1 MNEIQVFESEKFGQI
16 RSVIIDEEPWFVLK
30 DVCNAFG
37 ETNYRRVSS
46 RLADDE
52 KGVSQINTPGGMQNM
67 TVINE
72 SGIYTALF
80 VMQPEKHV
88 V

>member
-16 RSVIIDEEPWFVLK
+16 RSVIIDEEPWFVLE

-52 KGVSQINTPGGMQNM
+52 KGVSQINTPGGMQ
-67 TVINE
+67 
-72 SGIYTALF
+72 IY
-80 VMQPEKHV
+80 KIKNIHCK
-88 V
+88 